1 MDYPDDRLKGELHQ
15 APIEI
20 TNNQLALDPV
30 LQFFHYAHLPPKLQT
45 TSHQFFMLASFIVN
59 NLPRN
64 AERTVALRK
73 LLEAKDAAVRANLP
87 PPGFGQT
94 KPPVASKPYSIL
106 GGDQLDDRGGCR
118 HPLIY
123 APEGAL
129 NGRCTFCE
137 ADVRVKGYAQSARWA
152 LGFLTLLPQQ
162 TIGESM
168 QIGDNEDSPMKFE
181 D

>member
-1 MDYPDDRLKGELHQ
+1 MLNDEQWDQLQPNKNEIHP

-20 TNNQLALDPV
+20 TNNQLALDPI

-45 TSHQFFMLASFIVN
+45 TSHQFFMLASFIIN

-94 KPPVASKPYSIL
+94 KPPVAFP
-106 GGDQLDDRGGCR
+106 
-118 HPLIY
+118 
-123 APEGAL
+123 
-129 NGRCTFCE
+129 
-137 ADVRVKGYAQSARWA
+137 
-152 LGFLTLLPQQ
+152 
-162 TIGESM
+162 TIGEQM
-168 QIGDNEDSPMKFE
+168 QIGDNEGSPMKFE